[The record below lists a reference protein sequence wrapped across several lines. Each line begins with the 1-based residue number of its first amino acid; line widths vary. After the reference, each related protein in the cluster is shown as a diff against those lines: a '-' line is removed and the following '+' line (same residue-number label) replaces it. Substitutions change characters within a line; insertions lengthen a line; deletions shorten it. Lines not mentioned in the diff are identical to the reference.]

1 MIGRIINN
9 LKERRER
16 ILSGEV
22 NCIPS
27 LFTRFRDDFVG
38 VEQGK
43 YYLISGQTKSAKTQ
57 ITTNLFVYN
66 PLFYAYNNPDK
77 IHLKIFYFPLEE
89 SIESITLRFM
99 SHILAK
105 LSKDSI
111 RISPLDLKS
120 TNETKPVSKEVLDL
134 LETEEYQKILKFY
147 EETVMFFED
156 RGATGI
162 YKQIKS
168 YAEKNGVIHKKKITI
183 TNKETGDS
191 EIREVFDYYEPYDPK
206 EYVIIVVD
214 HISLLNT
221 ESGMDLRECIN
232 RLSEYMIMFRNRYN
246 YIPVIV
252 QQQGTETGNLDAFK
266 NNKIRPTPAGLS
278 DSKYTSKDASMMLGI
293 TNPYSHELDSY
304 LGYDIRKFKDSIRFL
319 EVVLNREG
327 QSNGIIALYFD
338 GKTCTFKELPPPNDK
353 EELEKVYKYL
363 DGIRGKSGKTFLWF
377 NKLIKNG
384 TTNKKKRSTELQS

>member
-1 MIGRIINN
+1 MIDRIINT

-27 LFTRFRDDFVG
+27 SFTRFREDFVG

-57 ITTNLFVYN
+57 ITTNMFVYN

-89 SIESITLRFM
+89 SVESITLRFM
-99 SHILAK
+99 SHILSK
-105 LSKDSI
+105 LSKDNI

-120 TNETKPVSKEVLDL
+120 TNETKPVPKEVLEL
-134 LETEEYQKILKFY
+134 LETEEYQKLLKFY

-168 YAEKNGVIHKKKITI
+168 YAEKNGTIHRKKITI

-191 EIREVFDYYEPYDPK
+191 EIREVFDYYEPFDPK

-214 HISLLNT
+214 HVSLLNT

-246 YIPVIV
+246 YTPVIV
-252 QQQGTETGNLDAFK
+252 QQQGVETGNLDAFK
-266 NNKIRPTPAGLS
+266 NNKIRPTSAGLS

-293 TNPYSHELDSY
+293 TNPYSHELDNY
-304 LGYDIRKFKDSIRFL
+304 LGYDIHKFKDSIRFL

-338 GKTCTFKELPPPNDK
+338 GKTCTFKELPPPNDR
-353 EELEKVYKYL
+353 EALEKVYKYL
-363 DGIRGKSGKTFLWF
+363 DNIRGKSNKVFLWF
-377 NKLIKNG
+377 NKLIKKN
-384 TTNKKKRSTELQS
+384 